1 MGLSLLR
8 KSKHKSYEQNLKRKK
23 MKTVAKYKLKNDIM
37 KGLRKIDSQIRLS
50 KRIQIVREK
59 IGNRQI
65 V

>member
-1 MGLSLLR
+1 
-8 KSKHKSYEQNLKRKK
+8 